1 MDDHTL
7 KLVGYLLLDIAA
19 AGFAFLGEYLATGGF
34 LTPVQAVAV
43 LAIIAGCWVALEE
56 WLRYKFKIPPEE
68 EKKENPIPKVE
79 PPIILKVDPEGPP
92 PL

>member
-34 LTPVQAVAV
+34 LTPVQAVAI
-43 LAIIAGCWVALEE
+43 LAILAGCWVALEE
-56 WLRYKFKIPPEE
+56 WLRHRFKIPKEE
-68 EKKENPIPKVE
+68 PKVE
-79 PPIILKVDPEGPP
+79 PPIILKVEPEGPP